1 MEMWLLEKI
10 KVYKLIISESERN
23 KLLEKKEDFL
33 EILSAHFG
41 SLVKNFR
48 VLQKS

>member
-1 MEMWLLEKI
+1 MAIREDKR
-10 KVYKLIISESERN
+10 VYKLIISESERN